1 MPSSDT
7 SSWSFNQPVLL
18 KKNRRTSSVLVW
30 TLAGGTA
37 FATGWAFL
45 APLPQTVAVQGKLQP
60 ASGVQAIEASVPG
73 VVDDVAVVEGQRVAR
88 GDLLLRF
95 DARDAETRLNSAQ
108 RNRDRLQN
116 QVTINRVVLGEQPES
131 SLSANQKALLKSQR
145 QDNDGSLEAE
155 SAAIRRSKVRI
166 AGLRQSLGTAEM
178 VADRY
183 QALQREG
190 ASSELQVVAA
200 LAKVTEFRTSL
211 DAEEEELIRLQ
222 SRRDADQGGREA
234 RLRKEIEAN
243 LSRIAS
249 LDTEIRKAEVLLS
262 RISVQAPI
270 SGLVFDLNV
279 SRGDVVP
286 SGKGVKPM
294 LQIIPEDDLQAKI
307 YIPNEAIGFIRKGQR
322 ADISLAAFNASDYG
336 YLPATVQRIGS
347 DALTPKEQQREL
359 GQDAKGLYFP
369 ATLKLER
376 QALTVG
382 QRSVPLQPGMSLTAD
397 LHLRTRRFISAITDM
412 LDDKQRSLQRLP

>member
-1 MPSSDT
+1 MPPSDT
-7 SSWSFNQPVLL
+7 CSWSFNQPVLL

-95 DARDAETRLNSAQ
+95 DARDAETRLSSAQ

-145 QDNDGSLEAE
+145 QDNDGHLEAE

-166 AGLRQSLGTAEM
+166 AGLRQSLSTAEM

-243 LSRIAS
+243 LNRIAS

-286 SGKGVKPM
+286 GGKGVKPM

-369 ATLKLER
+369 ATLKLES

-412 LDDKQRSLQRLP
+412 LDDKRRSLQRLP

>member
-1 MPSSDT
+1 MPPSDT

-60 ASGVQAIEASVPG
+60 ASGVHAIEASVPG

-95 DARDAETRLNSAQ
+95 DARDAETRLSSAQ

-145 QDNDGSLEAE
+145 QDNDGHLEAE

-166 AGLRQSLGTAEM
+166 AGLRQSLSTAEM

-183 QALQREG
+183 QTLQREG

-243 LSRIAS
+243 LNRIAS
-249 LDTEIRKAEVLLS
+249 LDIEIRKAEVLLS

-286 SGKGVKPM
+286 GGKGVKPM

-369 ATLKLER
+369 ATLKLES

-397 LHLRTRRFISAITDM
+397 LHLRTRRLISAITDM
-412 LDDKQRSLQRLP
+412 LDDKRRSLQRLP

>member
-1 MPSSDT
+1 MPPSDT

-95 DARDAETRLNSAQ
+95 DARDAETRLSSAQ

-145 QDNDGSLEAE
+145 QDNDGHLEAE

-166 AGLRQSLGTAEM
+166 AGLRQSLSTAEM

-183 QALQREG
+183 QTLQREG

-243 LSRIAS
+243 LNRIAS
-249 LDTEIRKAEVLLS
+249 LDIEIRKAEVLLS

-286 SGKGVKPM
+286 GGKGVKPM

-369 ATLKLER
+369 ATLKLES

-412 LDDKQRSLQRLP
+412 LDDKRRSLQRLP

>member
-1 MPSSDT
+1 MPPSET

-60 ASGVQAIEASVPG
+60 ASGVQVIEASVPG
-73 VVDDVAVVEGQRVAR
+73 VVDNVAVVEGQRVAR

-145 QDNDGSLEAE
+145 QDNDGHLEAE

-166 AGLRQSLGTAEM
+166 AGLRQSLSTAEM

-183 QALQREG
+183 QTLQREG

-243 LSRIAS
+243 LNRIAS

-369 ATLKLER
+369 ATLKLES

-397 LHLRTRRFISAITDM
+397 LHLRTRRFISAITD
-412 LDDKQRSLQRLP
+412 LFENKRRSLQRLP

>member
-73 VVDDVAVVEGQRVAR
+73 VVDDVAVEEGQRVAR

-95 DARDAETRLNSAQ
+95 DARDAETRLSSAQ

-145 QDNDGSLEAE
+145 QDNDGHLEAE

-166 AGLRQSLGTAEM
+166 AGLRQSLSTAEM

-183 QALQREG
+183 QTLQREG

-243 LSRIAS
+243 LNRIAS

-286 SGKGVKPM
+286 GGKGVKPM

-397 LHLRTRRFISAITDM
+397 LHLRTRRFISAITDL
-412 LDDKQRSLQRLP
+412 LDNKRRSLQRLP

>member
-1 MPSSDT
+1 MPPSDT

-73 VVDDVAVVEGQRVAR
+73 VVDDVAVMEGQRVAR

-145 QDNDGSLEAE
+145 QDNDGHLEAE

-166 AGLRQSLGTAEM
+166 AGLRQSLSTAEM

-183 QALQREG
+183 QTLQREG

-243 LSRIAS
+243 LNRIAS

-286 SGKGVKPM
+286 GGKGVKPM

-369 ATLKLER
+369 ATLKLES

-397 LHLRTRRFISAITDM
+397 LHLRTRRFISAITDL
-412 LDDKQRSLQRLP
+412 LDDKRRSLQRLP

>member
-1 MPSSDT
+1 MPPSDT

-60 ASGVQAIEASVPG
+60 ASGVHAIEASVPG

-145 QDNDGSLEAE
+145 QDNDGHLEAE

-166 AGLRQSLGTAEM
+166 AGLRQSLSTAEM

-183 QALQREG
+183 QTLQREG

-243 LSRIAS
+243 LNRIAS

-286 SGKGVKPM
+286 GGKGVKPM

-322 ADISLAAFNASDYG
+322 ADISLTAFNASDYG

-369 ATLKLER
+369 ATLKLES

-412 LDDKQRSLQRLP
+412 LDDKRRSLQRLP

>member
-145 QDNDGSLEAE
+145 QDNDGRLEAE

-166 AGLRQSLGTAEM
+166 AGLRQSLSTAEM

-243 LSRIAS
+243 LNRIAS

-286 SGKGVKPM
+286 GGKGVKPM

-322 ADISLAAFNASDYG
+322 ADISLTAFNASDYG

-369 ATLKLER
+369 ATLKLES

-397 LHLRTRRFISAITDM
+397 LHLRTRRFISAITDL
-412 LDDKQRSLQRLP
+412 LDNKRRSLQRLP

>member
-1 MPSSDT
+1 MPPSDT

-145 QDNDGSLEAE
+145 QDNDGHLEAE

-166 AGLRQSLGTAEM
+166 AGLRQSLSTAEM

-183 QALQREG
+183 QTLQREG

-243 LSRIAS
+243 LNRIAS

-286 SGKGVKPM
+286 GGKGVKPM

-369 ATLKLER
+369 ATLKLES

-397 LHLRTRRFISAITDM
+397 LHLRTRRFISAITDL
-412 LDDKQRSLQRLP
+412 LDDKRRSLQRLP

>member
-73 VVDDVAVVEGQRVAR
+73 VVDDVAVEEGQRVAR

-145 QDNDGSLEAE
+145 QDNDGHLEAE

-166 AGLRQSLGTAEM
+166 AGLRQSLSTAEM

-183 QALQREG
+183 QTLQREG

-243 LSRIAS
+243 LNRIAS

-286 SGKGVKPM
+286 GGKGVKPM

-322 ADISLAAFNASDYG
+322 ADISLTAFNASDYG

-412 LDDKQRSLQRLP
+412 LDDKRRSLQRLP

>member
-1 MPSSDT
+1 M
-7 SSWSFNQPVLL
+7 LL

-145 QDNDGSLEAE
+145 QDNDGHLEAE

-166 AGLRQSLGTAEM
+166 AGLRQSLSTAEM

-183 QALQREG
+183 QTLQREG

-243 LSRIAS
+243 LNRIAS

-286 SGKGVKPM
+286 GGKGVKPM

-322 ADISLAAFNASDYG
+322 ADISLTAFNASDYG

-397 LHLRTRRFISAITDM
+397 LHLRTRRFISAITDL
-412 LDDKQRSLQRLP
+412 LDDKRRSLQRLP

>member
-1 MPSSDT
+1 MPPSDT

-95 DARDAETRLNSAQ
+95 DARDAETRLSSAQ

-145 QDNDGSLEAE
+145 QDNDGHLEAE

-166 AGLRQSLGTAEM
+166 AGLRQSLSTAEM

-243 LSRIAS
+243 LNRIAS

-286 SGKGVKPM
+286 GGKGVKPM

-412 LDDKQRSLQRLP
+412 LDDKRRSLQRLP

>member
-60 ASGVQAIEASVPG
+60 ARGVQAIEASVPG
-73 VVDDVAVVEGQRVAR
+73 VVDDVAVVEGQRVVR

-145 QDNDGSLEAE
+145 QDNDGHLEAE

-166 AGLRQSLGTAEM
+166 AGLRQSLSTAEM

-183 QALQREG
+183 QTLQREG

-243 LSRIAS
+243 LNRIAS

-286 SGKGVKPM
+286 GGKGIKPM

-369 ATLKLER
+369 ATLKLES

-397 LHLRTRRFISAITDM
+397 LHLRTRRFISAITDL
-412 LDDKQRSLQRLP
+412 LDDKRRSLQRLP

>member
-73 VVDDVAVVEGQRVAR
+73 VVDDVAVVEGQQVAR

-95 DARDAETRLNSAQ
+95 DARDAETRLSSAQ

-145 QDNDGSLEAE
+145 QDNDGHLEAE

-166 AGLRQSLGTAEM
+166 AGLRQSLSTAEM

-183 QALQREG
+183 QTLQREG

-243 LSRIAS
+243 LNRIAS

-286 SGKGVKPM
+286 GGKGVKPM

-412 LDDKQRSLQRLP
+412 LDDKRRSLQRLP

>member
-1 MPSSDT
+1 MPPSDT

-60 ASGVQAIEASVPG
+60 ASGVQAIEASLPG

-145 QDNDGSLEAE
+145 QDNDGHLEAE

-166 AGLRQSLGTAEM
+166 AGLRQSLSTAEM

-200 LAKVTEFRTSL
+200 LAKVTDFRTSL
-211 DAEEEELIRLQ
+211 NAEEEELIRLQ

-243 LSRIAS
+243 LNRIAS

-286 SGKGVKPM
+286 GGKGVKPM

-369 ATLKLER
+369 ATLKLES

-397 LHLRTRRFISAITDM
+397 LHLRTRRFISAITDL
-412 LDDKQRSLQRLP
+412 LDDKRRSLQRLP

>member
-73 VVDDVAVVEGQRVAR
+73 VVDDVAVEEGQRVAR

-95 DARDAETRLNSAQ
+95 DARDAETRLSSAQ

-131 SLSANQKALLKSQR
+131 SLSSNQKALLKSQR
-145 QDNDGSLEAE
+145 QDNDGHLEAE

-166 AGLRQSLGTAEM
+166 AGLRQSLSTAEM

-183 QALQREG
+183 QTLQREG

-243 LSRIAS
+243 LNRIAS

-286 SGKGVKPM
+286 GGKGVKPM

-369 ATLKLER
+369 ATLKLES

-397 LHLRTRRFISAITDM
+397 LHLRTRRFISAITDL
-412 LDDKQRSLQRLP
+412 LDDKRRSLQRLP

>member
-145 QDNDGSLEAE
+145 QDNDGHLEAE

-166 AGLRQSLGTAEM
+166 AGLRQSLSTAEM

-183 QALQREG
+183 QTLQREG

-243 LSRIAS
+243 LNRIAS

-286 SGKGVKPM
+286 GGKGVKPM

-369 ATLKLER
+369 ATLKLES

-412 LDDKQRSLQRLP
+412 LDDKRRSLQRLP

>member
-95 DARDAETRLNSAQ
+95 DARDAETRLSSAQ

-145 QDNDGSLEAE
+145 QDNDGHLEAE

-166 AGLRQSLGTAEM
+166 AGLRQSLSTAEM

-183 QALQREG
+183 QTLQREG

-243 LSRIAS
+243 LNRIAS

-286 SGKGVKPM
+286 GGKGVKPM

-369 ATLKLER
+369 ATLKLES

-412 LDDKQRSLQRLP
+412 LDDKRRSLQRLP